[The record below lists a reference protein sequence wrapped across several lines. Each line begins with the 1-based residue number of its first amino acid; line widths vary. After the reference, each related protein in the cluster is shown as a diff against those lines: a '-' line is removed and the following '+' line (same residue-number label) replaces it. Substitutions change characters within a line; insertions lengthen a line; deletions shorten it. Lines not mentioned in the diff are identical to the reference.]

1 MSQRSH
7 TRLISG
13 GGRHRRGKAAA
24 AVVLTPFLD
33 HSVTLASTG
42 AANSVR
48 FPSPLWGGDRGGGL
62 CWRTRVDEQQR
73 PPSPTL
79 PHKGGGSRPVVLRR
93 CASTSLDDRF
103 HETGRH
109 GTGDSF
115 VDSSFVSD
123 RTRSGIMARWRQA
136 VELALTDEEIDRL
149 TA

>member
-62 CWRTRVDEQQR
+62 CWRTRVDQQQR

-93 CASTSLDDRF
+93 CASTSLEHSARSSRPC
-103 HETGRH
+103 GRGRVAAGAERRELCRLH
-109 GTGDSF
+109 RRPPPPCGWWPTSPP
-115 VDSSFVSD
+115 
-123 RTRSGIMARWRQA
+123 RRRSG
-136 VELALTDEEIDRL
+136 
-149 TA
+149 